1 MMHLSQTRRKARA
14 NGRKQLFSLDC
25 LHEREIIYI
34 VKKKSVSYLVFKAC
48 GTDLVLICSVRFYDC

>member
-1 MMHLSQTRRKARA
+1 MMRLSQTRRKARA

-34 VKKKSVSYLVFKAC
+34 VKKKISYPVFKVC

>member
-1 MMHLSQTRRKARA
+1 MMHLSQSRRKAQA

-34 VKKKSVSYLVFKAC
+34 VKKNQLVILFLKLA
-48 GTDLVLICSVRFYDC
+48 GPT